1 MNIFK
6 QHQFYLPEEIE
17 RRANDLLAQMQ
28 VTPKYAPTLPL
39 DASRVADFLDLA
51 VVWDKIPADDKG
63 LIAARILPL
72 ERLIEINED
81 IPQLV
86 KDYEGFAASTIA
98 HEIGHWILHIKPDE
112 VDRFLK
118 LRQQG
123 IKPNIQPFLCRS
135 ANDQKRNDS
144 IEWQAQYFASCLLMP
159 KHILEAQRVGRD
171 LTSWRDLYAMKDELG
186 VTISNLTNRLQNLR
200 WIHIPSGSKQIYLG
214 KAAPS
219 RDIGTNGY
227 SDSDRL
233 LQTT

>member
-6 QHQFYLPEEIE
+6 PYRYHNKEEIE
-17 RRANDLLAQMQ
+17 RLANSLLTQMQ
-28 VTPKYAPTLPL
+28 ATPKYAPTLPL
-39 DASRVADFLDLA
+39 DASRVADFLDLS

-81 IPQLV
+81 IPRLV
-86 KDYEGFAASTIA
+86 KDPEGFAASTIA
-98 HEIGHWILHIKPDE
+98 HEIGHWILHINQDE
-112 VDRFLK
+112 VDRFLN
-118 LRQQG
+118 RQVQ
-123 IKPNIQPFLCRS
+123 IIESTIQPFLCRS
-135 ANDQKRNDS
+135 ASDRKLSND

-159 KHILEAQRVGRD
+159 QHILKEKRVGRD
-171 LTSWRDLYAMKDELG
+171 LTNWRHLYEMKSELG
-186 VTISNLTNRLQNLR
+186 VTISNLTNRLQDLR

-227 SDSDRL
+227 SVSDRL